1 MTYPDFVAVLRA
13 LRAKNG
19 ETEDEAPS
27 ADDYYRALYNFREG
41 LQ

>member
-19 ETEDEAPS
+19 EPDDEAPS
-27 ADDYYRALYNFREG
+27 ADDFHRALYNFKER
-41 LQ
+41 Q